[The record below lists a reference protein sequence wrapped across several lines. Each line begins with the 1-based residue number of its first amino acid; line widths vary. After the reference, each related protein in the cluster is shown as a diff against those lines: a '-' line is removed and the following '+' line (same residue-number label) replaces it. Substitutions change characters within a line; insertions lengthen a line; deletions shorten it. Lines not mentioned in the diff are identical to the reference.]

1 MEKDKGNMNARKRK
15 TIDGGCKLSFRLNA
29 EEKARFD
36 RMMAETEAR
45 DRTLLIKKSLFGG
58 TLRVVKTDKVT
69 LDYYV
74 RLTDLYKQF
83 QAVGNNYNQTVKA
96 VKKNFDEKRIRA
108 YCKSGTITGTSSN
121 RPLERCIWRQTRQR
135 TMRRRLSADA

>member
-1 MEKDKGNMNARKRK
+1 MGKDKGNMNARTCK
-15 TIDGGCKLSFRLNA
+15 TKDGSCKLSFRLNA

-36 RMMAETEAR
+36 KMMAETEAR

-96 VKKNFDEKRIRA
+96 VKKNFDEKRARA
-108 YCKSGTITGTSSN
+108 LLYRLEKCNLELMLVCKKLVALTQEY
-121 RPLERCIWRQTRQR
+121 ERKWLQR
-135 TMRRRLSADA
+135 

>member
-15 TIDGGCKLSFRLNA
+15 TEERGCKLSFRLNA
-29 EEKARFD
+29 EEKERFD

-45 DRTLLIKKSLFGG
+45 DRTLLIKKSLFGE

-74 RLTDLYKQF
+74 RGQDAAGLLHEALRF
-83 QAVGNNYNQTVKA
+83 PCAVPHGRQQLQP
-96 VKKNFDEKRIRA
+96 DGEGREKELRREA
-108 YCKSGTITGTSSN
+108 
-121 RPLERCIWRQTRQR
+121 RPCAALPP
-135 TMRRRLSADA
+135 

>member
-1 MEKDKGNMNARKRK
+1 MEKDKRNMKERKRR

-29 EEKARFD
+29 EEKEKFD
-36 RMMAETEAR
+36 KMMAETEAR
-45 DRTLLIKKSLFGG
+45 DRTLLIKKSLFGE

-74 RLTDLYKQF
+74 RLTDFYKQF

-96 VKKNFDEKRIRA
+96 VKKNFDEKRARA
-108 YCKSGTITGTSSN
+108 LLYRLEKCSLELMLVCKKIVALTQEY
-121 RPLERCIWRQTRQR
+121 ERKWLQR
-135 TMRRRLSADA
+135 

>member
-1 MEKDKGNMNARKRK
+1 MEKDKGNMNAGKRK
-15 TIDGGCKLSFRLNA
+15 TKERGCKLSFRLNA
-29 EEKARFD
+29 EEKDRFD

-45 DRTLLIKKSLFGG
+45 DRTLLIKKSLFGE

-74 RLTDLYKQF
+74 RLTDFYKQF

-96 VKKNFDEKRIRA
+96 VKKNFDEKRARA
-108 YCKSGTITGTSSN
+108 LLYC
-121 RPLERCIWRQTRQR
+121 LEKCSLELMLVCKKIVALTQEYERKWLQR
-135 TMRRRLSADA
+135 

>member
-15 TIDGGCKLSFRLNA
+15 TKDGGCKLSFRLNA
-29 EEKARFD
+29 EEKEWFE

-58 TLRVVKTDKVT
+58 TLRVVKTDKAT

-74 RLTDLYKQF
+74 RLTDFYRQF

-96 VKKNFDEKRIRA
+96 VKKNFDEKRARTLL
-108 YCKSGTITGTSSN
+108 YRLEKCSLELMLVCKKIVALTQEY
-121 RPLERCIWRQTRQR
+121 ERKWLQR
-135 TMRRRLSADA
+135 

>member
-1 MEKDKGNMNARKRK
+1 MEKDKGNINARKRK
-15 TIDGGCKLSFRLNA
+15 TKDSGCKLSFRLNA
-29 EEKARFD
+29 GEKEWFD
-36 RMMAETEAR
+36 MMMAETEAR

-58 TLRVVKTDKVT
+58 TLRVKTDKVT

-96 VKKNFDEKRIRA
+96 VKKNFDEKRARA
-108 YCKSGTITGTSSN
+108 LLYRLEKCSLELMLVCKKIVALTQEY
-121 RPLERCIWRQTRQR
+121 ERKWLQR
-135 TMRRRLSADA
+135 

>member
-1 MEKDKGNMNARKRK
+1 MEKDKRNMKERKRK

-29 EEKARFD
+29 EEKEKFD
-36 RMMAETEAR
+36 KMMR

-58 TLRVVKTDKVT
+58 TLRVVKTDKAT

-74 RLTDLYKQF
+74 CLTDFYRQF

-96 VKKNFDEKRIRA
+96 VKKNFDEKRARTLL
-108 YCKSGTITGTSSN
+108 YRLEKCSLELMLVCKKIVALTQEY
-121 RPLERCIWRQTRQR
+121 ERKWLQR
-135 TMRRRLSADA
+135 